1 MLINATNKN
10 ANIKHTK
17 YPQQKYIRA
26 WRPVNSNKILA
37 YLGIVVFMGYQR
49 L

>member
-1 MLINATNKN
+1 MLVNATNKN
-10 ANIKHTK
+10 ADIKYTK
-17 YPQQKYIRA
+17 YPQQKYARA
-26 WRPVNSNKILA
+26 WRPVNLNEILA